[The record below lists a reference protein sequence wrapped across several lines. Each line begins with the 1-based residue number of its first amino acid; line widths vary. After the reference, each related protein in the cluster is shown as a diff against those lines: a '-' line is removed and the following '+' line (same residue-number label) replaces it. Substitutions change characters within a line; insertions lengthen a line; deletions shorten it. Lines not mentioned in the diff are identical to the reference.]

1 MRKACIA
8 VLILTAVLLCGCKG
22 TEEKKEEVLLGM
34 ECNYEGTTFTID
46 KVELR
51 NSKFFRVYLS
61 GLEDTGFADNIFLLK
76 TKDNPKCGPSDN
88 HCDTGS
94 TGILTYTFEDGIT
107 LEEVLALRVRPL
119 GTKARDESYTEF
131 PLML

>member
-61 GLEDTGFADNIFLLK
+61 GLEDTEFADNIFLDRK
-76 TKDNPKCGPSDN
+76 S
-88 HCDTGS
+88 
-94 TGILTYTFEDGIT
+94 
-107 LEEVLALRVRPL
+107 VV
-119 GTKARDESYTEF
+119 
-131 PLML
+131 

>member
-51 NSKFFRVYLS
+51 NSKFFRVYLITN
-61 GLEDTGFADNIFLLK
+61 LYCIAKIIY
-76 TKDNPKCGPSDN
+76 KCP
-88 HCDTGS
+88 
-94 TGILTYTFEDGIT
+94 
-107 LEEVLALRVRPL
+107 
-119 GTKARDESYTEF
+119 
-131 PLML
+131 